1 MYLLFTIDRKDD
13 ITKCILSNTNFRRI
27 KTEEIIIKDISE
39 VKIKKDGINIVQK
52 DGGIISL
59 SKEQLSLIINS

>member
-1 MYLLFTIDRKDD
+1 M
-13 ITKCILSNTNFRRI
+13 
-27 KTEEIIIKDISE
+27 EEIIIKDILE